1 MEVVSEEET
10 TDENQEP
17 PNKKVCKESEG
28 TSKKGKLASKGK
40 KSLKVNWLYMCKKR
54 KGYVFISSKRKIY
67 RVKPV
72 LRGHLWEKEKV
83 VLKEVQFIWNFLWRD
98 KKKMTY

>member
-1 MEVVSEEET
+1 MYDNAFQNACKFVFFFIFQPVEVVSEEET

-40 KSLKVNWLYMCKKR
+40 KSLKVN
-54 KGYVFISSKRKIY
+54 
-67 RVKPV
+67 
-72 LRGHLWEKEKV
+72 
-83 VLKEVQFIWNFLWRD
+83 
-98 KKKMTY
+98 

>member
-1 MEVVSEEET
+1 VEVVSEEET

-40 KSLKVNWLYMCKKR
+40 KSLKVN
-54 KGYVFISSKRKIY
+54 
-67 RVKPV
+67 
-72 LRGHLWEKEKV
+72 
-83 VLKEVQFIWNFLWRD
+83 
-98 KKKMTY
+98 